1 MNSKHP
7 SFVLCIALLLPLFVS
22 FFPLSKTCLVYDIIC
37 LLIPPIIMLF
47 ELLSLQHGSIKALL
61 STGSR
66 WARTACRAAPVNSVS
81 TEVGINIFRPIQM
94 IQGWCRLLLQITLCS
109 VNAYTDV
116 IIWNTHKE
124 CKWAQW
130 HWKFKWLWM
139 CERIRSVSASTG
151 KAHLRELINCCI
163 HFPTHALIYLNFF
176 SPSFTVFCI
185 QETKKKNPATN

>member
-7 SFVLCIALLLPLFVS
+7 PFVLCIALPLPLFVS

-66 WARTACRAAPVNSVS
+66 RAHIACRAAPVNSVS

-94 IQGWCRLLLQITLCS
+94 IQGWCRLLLQITLCPI
-109 VNAYTDV
+109 NTYIDA
-116 IIWNTHKE
+116 IIWNTRKE
-124 CKWAQW
+124 CKRAQW
-130 HWKFKWLWM
+130 HWEFEWLWM
-139 CERIRSVSASTG
+139 CE
-151 KAHLRELINCCI
+151 CI
-163 HFPTHALIYLNFF
+163 CL
-176 SPSFTVFCI
+176 VF
-185 QETKKKNPATN
+185 A